1 MTTPNLNMFFKVG
14 YDPAYGELYLDC
26 RVCHAT
32 VVTVPG
38 CDYTLHSLVDEA
50 QSHRCP
56 ARLADTA

>member
-1 MTTPNLNMFFKVG
+1 MFFKVG